1 MKKYI
6 YNIYLLAALFL
17 VATACTKEDSVLDSS
32 AVEKEQ
38 PVNNTYTMTVDAS
51 LGEDVA
57 TTRALS
63 LDGTTLKSTWE
74 VNDEVTVYNETQSAD
89 LGGTLKAQSAGA
101 STTLSG
107 TLSGTIENGDVLT
120 LKFRSPN
127 YASQN
132 GTLAYIA
139 ANCDYAKADVTVSSV
154 DGGNVTTTGAAHFAN
169 QQAIVKFTLLDKGN
183 SDAPLDETT
192 KLAITIGS
200 NSYTITPTSAPK
212 NELFVAI
219 PGFSGQITLNAIVGT
234 NVYTY
239 TKTSATFANSQ
250 YYTVRVKMTQQ
261 GTIEIGKLIGQNG
274 CIYANAAAA
283 TSAGTTAAGMIAYV
297 GNASDCTNGLA
308 IALADEAGDKSLPGA
323 KNAAKTKNE
332 TSLPVVGGTWRVPTK
347 VDWQNMFT
355 QCGDN
360 YDEPNWTTT
369 GLRGKLQT
377 VSADIVMGNSY
388 WANTPSS
395 SGFSYILSF
404 GSSTGAYFQG
414 GIDNNSPDYKA
425 RAVLAF

>member
-17 VATACTKEDSVLDSS
+17 VATACTKEDSILDSS

-38 PVNNTYTMTVDAS
+38 PVNKTYTLTVNAS
-51 LGEDVA
+51 KGEDIA
-57 TTRALS
+57 TTRALT
-63 LDGTTLKSTWE
+63 LDGTTLNSTWE
-74 VNDEVTVYNETQSAD
+74 VNDEVTVYNKTQSAD

-261 GTIEIGKLIGQNG
+261 NTIGIGKLIAQNG
-274 CIYANAAAA
+274 CIYDNPSYVPSSTEAV
-283 TSAGTTAAGMIAYV
+283 GIIAYV
-297 GNASDCTNGLA
+297 GNKSNCQNGLA
-308 IALADEAGDKSLPGA
+308 VALDDESGTMNYSNAVSTASGHTIVPGGIWRLPSKADWEHMTSYLIANHQRL
-323 KNAAKTKNE
+323 
-332 TSLPVVGGTWRVPTK
+332 TSG
-347 VDWQNMFT
+347 
-355 QCGDN
+355 
-360 YDEPNWTTT
+360 
-369 GLRGKLQT
+369 
-377 VSADIVMGNSY
+377 SY
-388 WANTPSS
+388 WTSTDSS
-395 SGFSYILSF
+395 P
-404 GSSTGAYFQG
+404 GSVYCATITFTDNENS
-414 GIDNNSPDYKA
+414 IDVSQQQYKQEDLKA